1 MQDKNLNENAGEE
14 SLGEDVR
21 NIISGVLTITLIV
34 VPLILSRK
42 LVKSLEQSE
51 GFQNLNDVISGK

>member
-1 MQDKNLNENAGEE
+1 MQDKILSENPGEE

-34 VPLILSRK
+34 VPIILIRK

-51 GFQNLNDVISGK
+51 GFQAINDVMGGK